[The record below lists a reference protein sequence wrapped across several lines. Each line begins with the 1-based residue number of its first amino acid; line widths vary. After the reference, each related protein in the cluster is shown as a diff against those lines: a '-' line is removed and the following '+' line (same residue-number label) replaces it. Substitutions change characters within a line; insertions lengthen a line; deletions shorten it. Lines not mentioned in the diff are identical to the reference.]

1 MTLTSQRWVRPGR
14 LARAGG
20 ASPVAVAAGPIGG
33 SPLTRAVVT
42 AVAIAALP
50 GAWAVL
56 AATGWLG
63 PGFVGPVDTVRT
75 LHDEWSMI
83 WYNAR
88 PTLSATVTGAVILLA
103 VTVLGMMVV
112 AVIPAIATALGG
124 LSVVVGSLPLIA
136 VTPALALVITR
147 GARLVTTVTVL
158 SGLVP
163 VAAMLVGAAVAA
175 ARGREDL
182 GALYAT
188 PRLRWWR
195 HVGFWHTV
203 PVLDLGLRAML
214 PACFVGAIVAEWS
227 GATGTR
233 GLGQVMVNAL
243 FSYQPALLWA
253 SLLVA
258 AAAALGLFAIAAAIM
273 APLRRRVR

>member
-1 MTLTSQRWVRPGR
+1 MVTR
-14 LARAGG
+14 
-20 ASPVAVAAGPIGG
+20 VAVTTAAI
-33 SPLTRAVVT
+33 V
-42 AVAIAALP
+42 ALP
-50 GAWAVL
+50 VIWAAL

-63 PGFVGPVDTVRT
+63 PGFVGPAETVRT
-75 LHDEWSMI
+75 LHEQWSMI
-83 WYNAR
+83 WFNAS
-88 PTLSATVTGAVILLA
+88 PTLSATLTGVLILLA
-103 VTVLGMMVV
+103 ITAVGMVVV
-112 AVIPAIATALGG
+112 AVIPALAAALGG
-124 LSVVVGSLPLIA
+124 LSVVLGSLPLIA
-136 VTPALALVITR
+136 VTPALALVVTR
-147 GARLVTTVTVL
+147 GAQLVTIVTVL

-163 VAAMLVGAAVAA
+163 VAAMLVAAAGAAT
-175 ARGREDL
+175 RGREDL

-253 SLLVA
+253 ALLLA
-258 AAAALGLFAIAAAIM
+258 AGAALGLFGLAALIM
-273 APLRRRVR
+273 MPLRRRIR